1 MLRRYAS
8 HMARITVVI
17 SDDLYALIQQE
28 RRRREVSVATVIRD
42 ALKAYL
48 GGSDQPRDIPWAGV
62 GRSGRSDIAA
72 RVEEILEQD
81 WQRLR
86 DR

>member
-1 MLRRYAS
+1 MK
-8 HMARITVVI
+8 RITLVI
-17 SDDLYALIQQE
+17 PDDLNALIQQE
-28 RRRREVSVATVIRD
+28 RRRRDVSAATVIRD
-42 ALKAYL
+42 ALEAYL
-48 GGSDQPRDIPWAGV
+48 GGSDQPREIPWAGV

-72 RVEEILEQD
+72 RAEEILEQD

>member
-1 MLRRYAS
+1 MK
-8 HMARITVVI
+8 RITLIVP
-17 SDDLYALIQQE
+17 DDLNVRLQHE
-28 RRRREVSVATVIRD
+28 RRRRDVSVATVVRE
-42 ALKAYL
+42 ALEAYL
-48 GGSDQPRDIPWAGV
+48 GASDRPREIPWAGA

>member
-1 MLRRYAS
+1 MK
-8 HMARITVVI
+8 RITLVVP
-17 SDDLYALIQQE
+17 DDLNARIQQE
-28 RRRREVSVATVIRD
+28 RRRRDVSVTTVIRD
-42 ALKAYL
+42 ALEAYL
-48 GGSDQPRDIPWAGV
+48 GGSDQPREIPWAGI